1 MRCSPCPGQVNSVKH
16 REEGSCT
23 RRIALGAPRCCEALR
38 LFERIRYLGCSS
50 VGRCTTCPR
59 RSEECGAQTLCAV
72 VATHRL
78 LPLGIPPCPREA
90 AAWTR
95 DAPEREKTTCWDEIS
110 SAGPMSWGWP
120 HCWNPRWHWHFYCL
134 HALGHL
140 SSTGDSLTRLNL
152 WNGVT
157 CVHHLDTD
165 RRQEDSYGVGSRQ
178 SITRRWKA

>member
-1 MRCSPCPGQVNSVKH
+1 MVRLGDLELSPIDGHTFRAPWLCRLHEARDYGDRHQYCPLGLTSFGMRSRPVRCSPCPGQVNSVKH

-78 LPLGIPPCPREA
+78 LPLGVPPCPREA
-90 AAWTR
+90 AAERERPPVWTR
-95 DAPEREKTTCWDEIS
+95 SRVRDRCPWDGLI
-110 SAGPMSWGWP
+110 
-120 HCWNPRWHWHFYCL
+120 
-134 HALGHL
+134 
-140 SSTGDSLTRLNL
+140 
-152 WNGVT
+152 
-157 CVHHLDTD
+157 
-165 RRQEDSYGVGSRQ
+165 VGIRDG
-178 SITRRWKA
+178 IGTYIAFKH